1 MGVFMLFKIF
11 HQNVSLR
18 CLCSCPTANFQDLHH
33 VISFQVSPGGL
44 YGSFRMSNSSVGSNS
59 SQQASLY
66 DVTATAVE
74 LDNGMIK
81 VGNITFDAGNILGKG
96 CEGTFVYK

>member
-1 MGVFMLFKIF
+1 
-11 HQNVSLR
+11 
-18 CLCSCPTANFQDLHH
+18 
-33 VISFQVSPGGL
+33 
-44 YGSFRMSNSSVGSNS
+44 MSNSSVGSNS
-59 SQQASLY
+59 SQQTSLY

-81 VGNITFDAGNILGKG
+81 VGNITFDAGHILGKG